1 MLKVS
6 TAPHFYTPKNTTKIM
21 LDVIIALLP
30 AGAAALIFFGL
41 NALITILTAVAACV
55 TFEYICCRWLLK
67 IKPTTG
73 DLSAVVT
80 GLLLA
85 YNLPCNIPVWMT
97 LIGCFVAIVITKVAF
112 GGIGKNL
119 FNPALVGRV
128 FLFVSFPMQMTSWI
142 KPQAWNFLN
151 IDATTAATTLGIL
164 KHADIIDVATSAT
177 QMAKDE
183 TAGKIADLLPNWY
196 DMFIGNI
203 GGSTGEIS
211 AVALLL
217 GLFWLLYR
225 RVISWHIPFYYTAT
239 FFMLNAAFWFYT
251 ENQVF
256 EPITQLLSGGLLLGA
271 FFMATDYT
279 TSPMSINGK
288 IIFAVGCGVLTFVIR
303 QYGAYPEGVSFA
315 ILIMNAFVPLID
327 KAVKPRIFGTGR
339 K

>member
-6 TAPHFYTPKNTTKIM
+6 TAPHFHTKTDTRAIM
-21 LDVIIALLP
+21 HDVIIALLP
-30 AGAAALIFFGL
+30 AGVAALAVFGI
-41 NALITILTAVAACV
+41 NALITILTAVAGCV
-55 TFEYICCRWLLK
+55 LFEYIACRCFLK

-85 YNLPCNIPVWMT
+85 YNLPCNMPVWMT
-97 LIGCFVAIVITKVAF
+97 LIGCFMAIIVTKVAF

-128 FLFVSFPMQMTSWI
+128 FLFVSFPVQMTTWVSP
-142 KPQAWNFLN
+142 KLFDFMN
-151 IDATTAATTLGIL
+151 IDASTSATTLSIL

-177 QMAKDE
+177 QSAE
-183 TAGKIADLLPNWY
+183 TAATITDMLPSWF

-211 AVALLL
+211 AAALLL
-217 GLFWLLYR
+217 GLIWLLYR
-225 RVISWHIPFYYTAT
+225 RVISWHIPFFYTAT
-239 FFMLNAAFWFYT
+239 FFALNTAFWLYT
-251 ENQVF
+251 GNVVF

-279 TSPMSINGK
+279 TSPMTVKGK

-303 QYGAYPEGVSFA
+303 QYGTYPEGVSFA
-315 ILIMNAFVPLID
+315 ILIMNAWVPLID
-327 KAVKPRIFGTGR
+327 KAVRPRIFGTGR